1 MPDMLLFPAMLERGD
16 RISGDQ
22 PIRVLAVIALATL
35 LAGCEGDRI
44 KQSKGDAGIAWSYNV
59 DATTIGRLKA

>member
-1 MPDMLLFPAMLERGD
+1 M
-16 RISGDQ
+16 
-22 PIRVLAVIALATL
+22 RVLAVIALAMV

-59 DATTIGRLKA
+59 DANTIGRLKASVAAAPPSPRSPSAKAAA